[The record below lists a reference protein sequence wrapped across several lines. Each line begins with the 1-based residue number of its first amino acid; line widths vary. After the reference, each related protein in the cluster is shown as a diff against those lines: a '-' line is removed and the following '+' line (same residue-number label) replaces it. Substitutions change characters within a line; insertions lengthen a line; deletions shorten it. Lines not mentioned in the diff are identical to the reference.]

1 MVCLFVYMQGEKGES
16 GFVIAA
22 DGSTM
27 SGLAGPMGPKGVKV
41 IFVGCCLQDH
51 SPHILLLRTLCT
63 TNRCKCICVYRV
75 IMVYQDLL
83 EFM

>member
-1 MVCLFVYMQGEKGES
+1 MVCLFVYMQGEKGEP

-41 IFVGCCLQDH
+41 GTETIFLIFFSCV
-51 SPHILLLRTLCT
+51 LLVR
-63 TNRCKCICVYRV
+63 
-75 IMVYQDLL
+75 M
-83 EFM
+83 